1 VETVAGRGKGQ
12 LRDVRLPLA
21 GDVRPAGSRFPPA
34 AIAPGAFGWIVYLV
48 ALVGIVSVLANL
60 SWRLLEGP
68 CLALK
73 DRVNYRY
80 EDEEGS
86 KG

>member
-1 VETVAGRGKGQ
+1 MSPGP
-12 LRDVRLPLA
+12 RLASL
-21 GDVRPAGSRFPPA
+21 D
-34 AIAPGAFGWIVYLV
+34 V

-73 DRVNYRY
+73 DRINYRY
-80 EDEEGS
+80 GKEDGP